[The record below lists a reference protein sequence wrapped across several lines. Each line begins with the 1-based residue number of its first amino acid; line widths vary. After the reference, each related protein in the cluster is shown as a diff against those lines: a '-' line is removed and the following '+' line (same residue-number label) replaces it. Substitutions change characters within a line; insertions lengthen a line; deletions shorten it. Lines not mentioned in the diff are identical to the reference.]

1 MCMKKVPTTTSSTIK
16 VIPRK
21 YASNVSLKLRDR
33 ITNVTETLTTTLSI
47 DRNFLSVTFQ
57 TSEGFLVEEHQY
69 DFWLLDSDDDNRV
82 IYRDTIFCTNQEID
96 QDENEVFDIN
106 KDVYVS
112 HNTGDND
119 YIVID

>member
-1 MCMKKVPTTTSSTIK
+1 MCMKKVKPTTSSTIK

-33 ITNVTETLTTTLSI
+33 ITNVTETLTTTLST

-57 TSEGFLVEEHQY
+57 TSEDFLVEEHQY

-106 KDVYVS
+106 KGVYVS

-119 YIVID
+119 YILID

>member
-1 MCMKKVPTTTSSTIK
+1 MCMKKVPPTTSSTIK

-33 ITNVTETLTTTLSI
+33 ITNVTETLTTTLSK

-57 TSEGFLVEEHQY
+57 TSEDFLVEEHQY

-82 IYRDTIFCTNQEID
+82 IYRDTIFCTNQEVD

-112 HNTGDND
+112 HDTGDND
-119 YIVID
+119 YILID